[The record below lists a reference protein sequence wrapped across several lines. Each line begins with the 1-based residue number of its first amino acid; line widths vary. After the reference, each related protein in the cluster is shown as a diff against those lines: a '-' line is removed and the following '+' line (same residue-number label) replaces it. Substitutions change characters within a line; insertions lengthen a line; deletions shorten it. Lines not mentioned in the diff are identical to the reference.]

1 MATSIQIQVHTLT
14 AYTFPG
20 RDPSALLVVPFA
32 SAKGMPKFITVED
45 GGKGGLKMKPGWV
58 DIGRY
63 YLIVR
68 LEEAGMSSEYM
79 MMIEVVKQKSIANAA
94 TNAEAPP
101 NHDKK

>member
-1 MATSIQIQVHTLT
+1 
-14 AYTFPG
+14 
-20 RDPSALLVVPFA
+20 
-32 SAKGMPKFITVED
+32 MPKFITVED
-45 GGKGGLKMKPGWV
+45 EGKGGLKMKPGWV

-94 TNAEAPP
+94 TNAEAAP
-101 NHDKK
+101 NHDKN